1 MEEMETKLSR
11 FDRYAQNVRSSKLYK
26 DSVNGMVCGVC
37 AGLATWIGVKSWL
50 VRLIAILGL
59 VFMTGPTLIAY
70 FVAALVLSNRPVAR
84 YDRYAR
90 AFGADDYYRR

>member
-1 MEEMETKLSR
+1 MNR
-11 FDRYAQNVRSSKLYK
+11 FDRYAHNIRSSKLYK
-26 DSVNGMVCGVC
+26 NSANGMVCGVC
-37 AGLATWIGVKSWL
+37 AGLSDWLGLKSWA

-59 VFMTGPTLIAY
+59 IFLTGPTLIAY

-90 AFGADDYYRR
+90 AFGYDEPYRR